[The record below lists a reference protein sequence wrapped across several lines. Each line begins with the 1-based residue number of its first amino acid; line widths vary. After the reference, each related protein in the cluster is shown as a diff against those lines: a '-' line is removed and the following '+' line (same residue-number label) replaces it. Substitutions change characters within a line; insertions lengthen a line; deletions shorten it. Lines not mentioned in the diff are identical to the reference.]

1 MPDHQVAPPSV
12 IRLNSWSRNFRES
25 SIYRLISSKC
35 SLILLIDLRVAKNE
49 RGDAACLP
57 HRPAGRY
64 RDVSPR
70 FTWLNRLRS
79 RFYHRFGGEE
89 ILVHRAHV
97 DVPAFALRRVLPRQ
111 ITHCRKTRLHVIAG
125 RAHDELALEGIDCH
139 LCVGHRTVAIR
150 RPEDV
155 GAPQRS
161 LLVVSVDVR
170 LEPYF
175 GIHVHDGVLVEYV
188 AGLADVTIWSRLDD
202 INVAHLP
209 IFGAR

>member
-1 MPDHQVAPPSV
+1 MSGAM
-12 IRLNSWSRNFRES
+12 
-25 SIYRLISSKC
+25 
-35 SLILLIDLRVAKNE
+35 
-49 RGDAACLP
+49 AACLP

-64 RDVSPR
+64 RDVSPG

-79 RFYHRFGGEE
+79 RLYHRLGGEE

-97 DVPAFALRRVLPRQ
+97 DVPAFALRRILPRQ
-111 ITHCRKTRLHVIAG
+111 IAHCSETRLHVIAG
-125 RAHDELALEGIDCH
+125 RAHDELALEGINCD
-139 LCVGHRTVAIR
+139 LRIGHWTIAIR
-150 RPEDV
+150 CPEDI

-175 GIHVHDGVLVEYV
+175 GVHVHDGVLVEHV
-188 AGLADVTIWSRLDD
+188 ACLSERAIRSRLDD